1 MSQLLQKNCHN
12 MATWSVWW
20 PSNEIPEMKLAYLA
34 NSLGAGGAERHLLNL
49 ARDMVR
55 RGYAVWVV
63 VLKRGIRGGA
73 NSLELDF
80 AGAGV
85 KVIYLNSCALGDA
98 GRWFSLIKLLRHLL
112 PDIIH
117 SHLPRSDL
125 AASIAKAALPNM
137 LWVSTLHDTYTRDKY
152 SGHWIFPFIRWNWR
166 RADHVVAVSKHVQEW
181 GVRALALP
189 SHKTSVIY
197 HGVPLSENPNGSQT
211 NMSEQKLIGCLAR
224 FEKRKGMETL
234 VKAMVEIRKSF
245 PEAQLL
251 LAGSDPTGY
260 SNVIKRLARSLKVE
274 GNVKVLDFCAAPLG
288 FLYSLDVF
296 AFASVSEGFGIV
308 LIEAMSVK
316 CPVVASNIYPINHIV
331 QHGESGLLVN
341 SEDHHAFADAII
353 ELLGNPARAREM
365 GEAGYQ
371 RCIDEFSLEK
381 ALNKVHDL
389 YIDLTK
395 RPHAY

>member
-1 MSQLLQKNCHN
+1 
-12 MATWSVWW
+12 
-20 PSNEIPEMKLAYLA
+20 MKLVYLT

-63 VLKRGIRGGA
+63 ALKQGIRGGA
-73 NSLELDF
+73 NCLELDF
-80 AGAGV
+80 VGADV
-85 KVIYLNSCALGDA
+85 KVIYLNSFALGEA
-98 GRWFSLIKLLRHLL
+98 GRWFSLIQLLRRLR

-125 AASIAKAALPNM
+125 AASIAKAALPNI

-152 SGHWIFPFIRWNWR
+152 SGHWIFPIVRGNWR
-166 RADHVVAVSKHVQEW
+166 RTDHVVAVSKHVQKW
-181 GVRALALP
+181 GVQTLAVP
-189 SHKTSVIY
+189 SRKTSVIY
-197 HGVPLSENPNGSQT
+197 HGVPLSEDPNTSQKKT
-211 NMSEQKLIGCLAR
+211 SKQKLIGCLAR

-245 PEAQLL
+245 PDAQLL

-260 SNVIKRLARSLKVE
+260 ANVIKRLARSLKVE
-274 GNVKVLDFCAAPLG
+274 GNVKVLGFCATPLE
-288 FLYSLDVF
+288 FLHSLDVF

-331 QHGESGLLVN
+331 QHGKSGLLVN
-341 SEDHHAFADAII
+341 PDDHRAFAESII
-353 ELLGNPARAREM
+353 DLLGNPTKGREM

-381 ALNKVHDL
+381 SLSKVHDL
-389 YIDLTK
+389 YIELTK

>member
-1 MSQLLQKNCHN
+1 
-12 MATWSVWW
+12 
-20 PSNEIPEMKLAYLA
+20 MKLVYLA
-34 NSLGAGGAERHLLNL
+34 NSLGAGGAERYLLNL

-63 VLKRGIRGGA
+63 ALKKEIRGGA
-73 NSLELDF
+73 NSLEQDF
-80 AGAGV
+80 VEAGV
-85 KVIYLNSCALGDA
+85 MVVYLNSLALGDA
-98 GRWFSLIKLLRHLL
+98 GRWFSLVKLLRRLL

-137 LWVSTLHDTYTRDKY
+137 LWVSTIHDTYTSDKY

-181 GVRALALP
+181 SVQTLALP
-189 SHKTSVIY
+189 FHKTSVIY
-197 HGVPLSENPNGSQT
+197 HGVPLCEVSSVSQAKT
-211 NMSEQKLIGCLAR
+211 SAPKLVGCLAR

-234 VKAMVEIRKSF
+234 VKAMVEIRKPF
-245 PEAQLL
+245 PDAQLL

-260 SNVIKRLARSLKVE
+260 SNVIKRLARSLNVE
-274 GNVKVLDFCAAPLG
+274 GNVKVLGFCATPLE
-288 FLYSLDVF
+288 FLHSLDVF
-296 AFASVSEGFGIV
+296 AFASASEGFGIV

-316 CPVVASNIYPINHIV
+316 RPVVASDIYPINHIV
-331 QHGESGLLVN
+331 QHGKSGLLVN
-341 SEDHHAFADAII
+341 PEDHHAFANAII
-353 ELLGNPARAREM
+353 ELLGKPTKGREM

-395 RPHAY
+395 RLHAY